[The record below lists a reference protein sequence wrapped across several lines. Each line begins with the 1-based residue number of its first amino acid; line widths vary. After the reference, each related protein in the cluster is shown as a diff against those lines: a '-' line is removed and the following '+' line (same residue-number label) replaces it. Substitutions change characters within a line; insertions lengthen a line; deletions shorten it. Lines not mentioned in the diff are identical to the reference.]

1 MRHSGPA
8 KQRVWL
14 GPGRYRGRCRDALT
28 NRDADSYAN
37 TNSHTCCMRADGD
50 PNTYSHGYS
59 DGHSHSHSYAY
70 TYGNGHSDCKPAAVA
85 YTHVDTEDYANTK
98 ASPDG
103 AASPVA
109 EKVTGLP
116 AVTFAEAGN

>member
-1 MRHSGPA
+1 LY
-8 KQRVWL
+8 W
-14 GPGRYRGRCRDALT
+14 
-28 NRDADSYAN
+28 
-37 TNSHTCCMRADGD
+37 HTV
-50 PNTYSHGYS
+50 PNAHRITYGHGYS
-59 DGHSHSHSYAY
+59 YCDCYSNSHGHSHSHSHSH

-103 AASPVA
+103 AASPIA

-116 AVTFAEAGN
+116 AVAFAEAGD